1 MKDTGLITAS
11 ATGADPTGTESTAAA
26 RRRGFA
32 PARHPAYRSLVAGTQ
47 VRTPDGPMLV
57 EDLVPGD
64 LVLTADHGPRP
75 LRRSLRRRIGGRGPA
90 APVLITAGTFGTSRD
105 LHLSQ
110 DQRIVL
116 SDPRA
121 TAPFGGAQV
130 LAEARH
136 LLNGTTVRLSP
147 CAGVDY
153 IQLIFDRAEL
163 IFAED
168 MLTET
173 ATAETHPKGPAL
185 RPVATAADLAA
196 MMPALIHP
204 PALCDIIPAGSPMAA
219 PRVRHAAAKPQNP
232 V

>member
-1 MKDTGLITAS
+1 MAMKDTGLITTV
-11 ATGADPTGTESTAAA
+11 ATGADPIPTA

-32 PARHPAYRSLVAGTQ
+32 PARHPAYRSLVAGTL
-47 VRTPDGPMLV
+47 VRTPDGTVLID
-57 EDLVPGD
+57 DLTPGD

-75 LRRSLRRRIGGRGPA
+75 LRRILRRRIGGRGAA
-90 APVLITAGTFGTSRD
+90 APVLITAGTFGTCRD

-121 TAPFGGAQV
+121 TALVGAPQV

-153 IQLIFDRAEL
+153 IQLVFDRAVL

-168 MLTET
+168 MPIET
-173 ATAETHPKGPAL
+173 ASGDTHPMGPAL
-185 RPVATAADLAA
+185 RPIASASDLAA
-196 MMPALIHP
+196 MMPALIRP
-204 PALCDIIPAGSPMAA
+204 PVPSALIPAGSPLAA
-219 PRVRHAAAKPQNP
+219 PGVRSAAAKPQTP
-232 V
+232 